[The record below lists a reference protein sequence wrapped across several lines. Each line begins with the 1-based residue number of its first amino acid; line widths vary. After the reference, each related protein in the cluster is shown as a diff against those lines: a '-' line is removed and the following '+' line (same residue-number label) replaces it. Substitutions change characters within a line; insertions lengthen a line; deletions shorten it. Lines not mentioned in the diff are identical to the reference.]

1 MEVSGPRT
9 VPIYEPSLPP
19 HLEQQ
24 PPEDN
29 GQVSKL
35 WLLWRERRLLW
46 GVAWKAAIL
55 SAIIALMLPKHFL
68 AVTKVVPGET
78 SNNSMM
84 GMLGKLAGGG
94 SSGGLGAGLDA
105 AGLLGMKTP
114 GAFYVEVLKS
124 RTVQDRIIDR
134 FDLRRRYWKFSQ
146 SSPKTYYQTRK
157 KLASFTDIEEDKKSG
172 VITIEVVDYDPQTAA
187 QIANAYVEELNR
199 LAADLNTSDAHR
211 EREFLENRLKT
222 AKQDLDEASMA
233 LSRFSSSNTFMDPGT
248 QSRAMV
254 DAAAKV
260 QGEIIATEA
269 ELKDREQIYAPDNV
283 RVRSLRARLA
293 ELEGQLKK
301 ITGNAG
307 AGAEG
312 STTGSALPSA
322 SADSGTSSTDP
333 SMPFPSMKKLPLL
346 GYRYSDYYRQA
357 KIQEAVYEFL
367 TQQYEMARIQ
377 EAKELPTV
385 RVMDVAV
392 PPEKKNSPIRS
403 LIVIL
408 SVVCSVGLA
417 GVFVIWKNSW
427 DLRPSDDSWRMFAAE
442 VRSDLRRATPW
453 RRRKKQG

>member
-1 MEVSGPRT
+1 MER
-9 VPIYEPSLPP
+9 PP
-19 HLEQQ
+19 
-24 PPEDN
+24 DDD

-55 SAIIALMLPKHFL
+55 SAVIALVLPKHYL

-94 SSGGLGAGLDA
+94 SGSGLGAGLDA
-105 AGLLGMKTP
+105 VGLLGMKTP

-124 RTVQDRIIDR
+124 RTVEDRIIDR
-134 FDLRRRYWKFSQ
+134 FNLRRRYWKMGKWYAHS
-146 SSPKTYYQTRK
+146 YYDTRK
-157 KLASFTDIEEDKKSG
+157 RLSGFTDIEEDKKSG
-172 VITIEVVDYDPQTAA
+172 VITIEVVDYDPQVAA
-187 QIANAYVEELNR
+187 QIANAYIEELNK

-211 EREFLENRLKT
+211 EREFLETRLKG

-248 QSRAMV
+248 QGRAMV

-301 ITGNAG
+301 ITGNGGRASESASG
-307 AGAEG
+307 SGDT
-312 STTGSALPSA
+312 STT
-322 SADSGTSSTDP
+322 ADSSGTPSTDP

-346 GYRYSDYYRQA
+346 GYRYADYYRQA

-385 RVMDVAV
+385 RVMDVAI
-392 PPEKKNSPIRS
+392 PPERKNSPIRS
-403 LIVIL
+403 LIVAL
-408 SVVCSVGLA
+408 SVLGGLILA
-417 GVFVIWKNSW
+417 GFWIVWKNSW
-427 DLRPSDDSWRMFAAE
+427 EQVPPDDPKRLLVSDMHETIMRK
-442 VRSDLRRATPW
+442 LRR
-453 RRRKKQG
+453 RSR

>member
-1 MEVSGPRT
+1 MER
-9 VPIYEPSLPP
+9 PP
-19 HLEQQ
+19 DE
-24 PPEDN
+24 N

-55 SAIIALMLPKHFL
+55 SVVIAFALPKHYL

-84 GMLGKLAGGG
+84 GMLGKLTGGAGGG
-94 SSGGLGAGLDA
+94 IGAGLDA

-134 FDLRRRYWKFSQ
+134 FDLRRRYWKFGIWG
-146 SSPKTYYQTRK
+146 PHTYYQTRK

-172 VITIEVVDYDPQTAA
+172 VITIEVVDYDSRTAA

-211 EREFLENRLKT
+211 EREFLETRLKS

-293 ELEGQLKK
+293 ELEGQLRK
-301 ITGNAG
+301 ITGNGGHASESASDSG
-307 AGAEG
+307 GT
-312 STTGSALPSA
+312 STT
-322 SADSGTSSTDP
+322 ADSGGTPSTDA

-385 RVMDVAV
+385 RVMDMAV
-392 PPEKKNSPIRS
+392 PPERKNSPIRS
-403 LIVIL
+403 LIVVLSIL
-408 SVVCSVGLA
+408 GSLILASFWIVGRNA
-417 GVFVIWKNSW
+417 WEQIPV
-427 DLRPSDDSWRMFAAE
+427 DDPRRVLAAE
-442 VRSDLRRATPW
+442 MSETLTQRFKRRSPRGR
-453 RRRKKQG
+453 